1 MSSSKSLR
9 SSENPG
15 GGTLSMPIRRAAYS
29 SGWSTN
35 VRQGHAVAS
44 HSEGQDNE
52 TTSYEPLEASLRSLM
67 KLESENSHYEHKSL
81 PLPNDEVKGFAT
93 YRKQISAVQAQ
104 MGLERDG
111 RNVPTSQT
119 VAAAARKLALA
130 SSRPLDLGNP
140 VDRKGQA
147 QVSLRLER
155 AAWWV
160 RDAVPITPDHKRLL
174 EPVADLI
181 EIRCAEIRRR
191 EAIFR
196 QRNGSVVTL
205 PDFSIVLEQ
214 EEAEEEH
221 GKPAA

>member
-111 RNVPTSQT
+111 RTFQRVKR
-119 VAAAARKLALA
+119 VVD
-130 SSRPLDLGNP
+130 PLDLGNP